1 MIDTFFTTSK
11 KREHIL
17 PNISNTETITDIVI
31 LAGGFGE
38 RLWPAST
45 ALCPK
50 QFITLSDGLS
60 FLQTSIIRAVLLEP
74 SGKILI
80 VTRPEIAGTIE
91 SQVSMLREKVTEKE
105 YDKIRKDLYIVCE
118 PCSRHTCAP
127 ILLSCKIAEIFAPS
141 EEHRI
146 LVLASD
152 HVISPAKNF
161 VEDARKA
168 AFHAKKGKFVLFA
181 IPPLSPSTEFGYI
194 KEGNSIDASGSVF
207 EIDSFREKPDSK
219 TAMEYLE
226 TGKYTWNSGMFLFDS
241 KVFQEEIEKYEK
253 EMAFQF
259 KSLDGEKSVP
269 YSEYG
274 QVKIIREWNAMDCAY
289 KNCKSI
295 AVDKAVAERTTRA
308 AAVRASFSWNDA
320 GSWDAISSLDS
331 GDEGICV
338 DAGGNYI
345 LSDLPVSICGA
356 SNLVIVCKNGK
367 ILVMKK
373 GSSENMRKLVELNK
387 TKDVL

>member
-1 MIDTFFTTSK
+1 M
-11 KREHIL
+11 
-17 PNISNTETITDIVI
+17 SNTETITDIVI

-45 ALCPK
+45 ALFPK

-127 ILLSCKIAEIFAPS
+127 ILLSCKIAEIFAPA

-152 HVISPAKNF
+152 HVISPAKKF

-241 KVFQEEIEKYEK
+241 KVFQEEIEK

-259 KSLDGEKSVP
+259 KSFDGEKSVP

-295 AVDKAVAERTTRA
+295 AVDKAVAERTTQA

-331 GDEGICV
+331 GDKGICV

-356 SNLVIVCKNGK
+356 SNLVVVCKNGK

>member
-1 MIDTFFTTSK
+1 
-11 KREHIL
+11 
-17 PNISNTETITDIVI
+17 
-31 LAGGFGE
+31 
-38 RLWPAST
+38 
-45 ALCPK
+45 
-50 QFITLSDGLS
+50 
-60 FLQTSIIRAVLLEP
+60 
-74 SGKILI
+74 
-80 VTRPEIAGTIE
+80 
-91 SQVSMLREKVTEKE
+91 
-105 YDKIRKDLYIVCE
+105 
-118 PCSRHTCAP
+118 
-127 ILLSCKIAEIFAPS
+127 
-141 EEHRI
+141 
-146 LVLASD
+146 
-152 HVISPAKNF
+152 
-161 VEDARKA
+161 
-168 AFHAKKGKFVLFA
+168 
-181 IPPLSPSTEFGYI
+181 
-194 KEGNSIDASGSVF
+194 
-207 EIDSFREKPDSK
+207 
-219 TAMEYLE
+219 
-226 TGKYTWNSGMFLFDS
+226 
-241 KVFQEEIEKYEK
+241 
-253 EMAFQF
+253 MAFQF